1 MSKGLSSLLQ
11 FGLRWLN
18 LKDLLP
24 LSQNTKI
31 PLDVPRSLPLK
42 EELAPSLGW
51 GWGRGVRSL
60 ILCFLPAA
68 RRLLGSETPASPNPG
83 LPWDGCSGLGRQW
96 HDCPVIQLGRS
107 LDPRPTS
114 RPEPLLVPPDAG
126 NPRPP
131 GHSPEMVCLGGGRN
145 S

>member
-18 LKDLLP
+18 LKGLLP

-51 GWGRGVRSL
+51 EWG
-60 ILCFLPAA
+60 
-68 RRLLGSETPASPNPG
+68 
-83 LPWDGCSGLGRQW
+83 GCG
-96 HDCPVIQLGRS
+96 P
-107 LDPRPTS
+107 
-114 RPEPLLVPPDAG
+114 
-126 NPRPP
+126 
-131 GHSPEMVCLGGGRN
+131 
-145 S
+145 